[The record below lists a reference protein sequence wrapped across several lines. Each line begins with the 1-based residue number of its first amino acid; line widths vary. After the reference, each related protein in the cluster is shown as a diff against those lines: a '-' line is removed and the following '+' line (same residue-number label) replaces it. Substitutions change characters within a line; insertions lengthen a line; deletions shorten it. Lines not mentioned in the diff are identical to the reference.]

1 MLRKNLLLV
10 SLLALPL
17 SADILPTSPG
27 VVHLDPFV
35 PGPIALGLFGL
46 AACGTPG
53 ELVAPGL
60 GIPWSAAT
68 CPTPGVDGFVG
79 GLWIWQ
85 SEIDL
90 DPLGGL
96 PPVVLVS
103 LFGAAPVPV
112 ATGPGSEIFISIFQF
127 DANVLAPPPPGGF
140 CPAPAGLE
148 VGGSVC
154 KQLLNLTPGIVGWG
168 TSVTE
173 VPAGGAELPHKE
185 VTLKGLTELFQF
197 TPPSTFHNLLSI
209 SGDAQIGYAIEEL
222 NVPEPATLALV
233 GIGIGWM
240 MRRRRG

>member
-1 MLRKNLLLV
+1 MFRKDLLLV

-46 AACGTPG
+46 AACGRPG

-60 GIPWSAAT
+60 GIPWSVAT
-68 CPTPGVDGFVG
+68 CPTRGVDGFVG

-103 LFGAAPVPV
+103 GSSATGRVLPRSSRAGSGRQRVPV
-112 ATGPGSEIFISIFQF
+112 
-127 DANVLAPPPPGGF
+127 
-140 CPAPAGLE
+140 
-148 VGGSVC
+148 
-154 KQLLNLTPGIVGWG
+154 
-168 TSVTE
+168 
-173 VPAGGAELPHKE
+173 GAELPHKE
-185 VTLKGLTELFQF
+185 VLLKGLTELFIY
-197 TPPSTFHNLLSI
+197 TLPSTFHNLLSI
-209 SGDAQIGYAIEEL
+209 SGDAQTGYVIEEL
-222 NVPEPATLALV
+222 NVPEPGTLAL
-233 GIGIGWM
+233 IGLGLGWM
-240 MRRRRG
+240 IARRRGMFPMTGR